1 MITERNVAWEAATHT
16 HILAEL
22 AGPYAGFLEPIRLLW
37 NLGRVS
43 IRLASQ
49 HWRLLCNGPGMAF

>member
-16 HILAEL
+16 LAEL